1 MGAGTERAQR
11 FAAEDF
17 ARYSAAVKAAAEDG
31 TAMLFA
37 GTAMEL
43 LGASVTDRDGDTYP
57 GIGLASFTTVQG
69 KRRIVG
75 DVYGV
80 TALFPEAVVGFM
92 NKCGQIRGVE
102 APLLTSLSLGFGNE
116 AEKGPEGFHWKN
128 VFASELTGPVLVKNP
143 RSLEAVA
150 DAICTRR
157 GHFPARGAAV
167 LPLCRGGLRHHSR
180 AVEGAGRG
188 PAVIAGRIRQD
199 GRLWAAVLFLRGP
212 PGPCASNSSH
222 RLTQG
227 SATMGDIARKT
238 DRGAVAS
245 RSPVLFYSVLL
256 KTSLCLSTTLISKS
270 R

>member
-1 MGAGTERAQR
+1 MELKIIHFYPDLMSLYGSYANVSVLRRYLEALGCAVTVQAVVPGEGADIT
-11 FAAEDF
+11 
-17 ARYSAAVKAAAEDG
+17 SATVKAAAEDG

-43 LGASVTDRDGDTYP
+43 LGASVTDKDGETYP

-102 APLLTSLSLGFGNE
+102 APLLTGLSLGFGNE

-143 RSLEAVA
+143 RLLEAVA

-157 GHFPARGAAV
+157 GISLPEERPSFPYAEAGYAITAEQLKLRAEAR
-167 LPLCRGGLRHHSR
+167 
-180 AVEGAGRG
+180 
-188 PAVIAGRIRQD
+188 Q
-199 GRLWAAVLFLRGP
+199 
-212 PGPCASNSSH
+212 
-222 RLTQG
+222 
-227 SATMGDIARKT
+227 
-238 DRGAVAS
+238 
-245 RSPVLFYSVLL
+245 
-256 KTSLCLSTTLISKS
+256 
-270 R
+270 

>member
-1 MGAGTERAQR
+1 MELKIIHFYPDLMSLYGSYANVSVLRRYLEALGCAVTVQAVVPGEGADITGADFLFMGAGTERAQR

-17 ARYSAAVKAAAEDG
+17 ARYSATVKAAAEDG

-102 APLLTSLSLGFGNE
+102 APLLTGLSLGFGNE

-143 RSLEAVA
+143 RLLEAVS
-150 DAICTRR
+150 DAIFTRR
-157 GHFPARGAAV
+157 RIS
-167 LPLCRGGLRHHSR
+167 LP
-180 AVEGAGRG
+180 
-188 PAVIAGRIRQD
+188 
-199 GRLWAAVLFLRGP
+199 
-212 PGPCASNSSH
+212 
-222 RLTQG
+222 
-227 SATMGDIARKT
+227 
-238 DRGAVAS
+238 
-245 RSPVLFYSVLL
+245 
-256 KTSLCLSTTLISKS
+256 
-270 R
+270 